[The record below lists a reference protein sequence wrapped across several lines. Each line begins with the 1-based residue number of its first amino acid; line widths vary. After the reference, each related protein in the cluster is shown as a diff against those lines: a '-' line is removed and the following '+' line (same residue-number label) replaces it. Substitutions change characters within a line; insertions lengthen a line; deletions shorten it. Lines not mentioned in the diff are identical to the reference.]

1 MYRKKLIQKIQQ
13 LIDKLPVSAKRKE
26 AKKDLLELK
35 LSDNDKHFILLQNK
49 YKVMNIKKEVKNE
62 RIAIRVSS
70 NAKRGIKILSNKKG
84 KTISL
89 YLSDLIEQEIK
100 RSNIT
105 TL

>member
-35 LSDNDKHFILLQNK
+35 LSKNDKHFILLQNK
-49 YKVMNIKKEVKNE
+49 YKVINIKKEVKNE
-62 RIAIRVSS
+62 RIAVRISADS
-70 NAKRGIKILSNKKG
+70 KRAFQILANRKG

-89 YLSDLIEQEIK
+89 YLSDFIEQEIK

>member
-13 LIDKLPVSAKRKE
+13 LIDKLPISAKRKE

-35 LSDNDKHFILLQNK
+35 LSKNDKHFILLQNK
-49 YKVMNIKKEVKNE
+49 YKVMKIKKEVKNE

-70 NAKRGIKILSNKKG
+70 NTKRGIRTLSNKKG

-89 YLSDLIEQEIK
+89 YLSDLIEQEIE

>member
-35 LSDNDKHFILLQNK
+35 LSKNDKHFILLQNK
-49 YKVMNIKKEVKNE
+49 YKVIKIKKEVKNE
-62 RIAIRVSS
+62 RITFRATS
-70 NAKRGIKILSNKKG
+70 NTKRGIKILSNKKG
-84 KTISL
+84 KTVSL